1 MTYEEFLQIV
11 DADFAI
17 NCGEVDKTPL
27 NTILM
32 AKSTEAT
39 TRYGT
44 MLLKLA
50 TGELGSL
57 QDPALKGHVRQFLT
71 DLGFDIPAGIP
82 IRIEFRESD
91 EFIILLPSKP
101 VMKAALCVAR
111 EADAGKAP
119 SGFEYKV
126 PQPYPDQGSADTART
141 HEELLK
147 FIVGDYSM
155 RYCR

>member
-1 MTYEEFLQIV
+1 MTYEEFLKIV
-11 DADFAI
+11 DAEFNIDCKA
-17 NCGEVDKTPL
+17 VDKSIL

-32 AKSTEAT
+32 AKNTEAT

-71 DLGFDIPAGIP
+71 DLGFDLPKSIP

-91 EFIILLPSKP
+91 EFIILLPSKQ
-101 VMKAALCVAR
+101 VMKAALCVAK

-126 PQPYPDQGSADTART
+126 PQPYPDQGNAETART
-141 HEELLK
+141 HEDLLK